1 MTELRHLVFSGGG
14 PVLLQILGSLD
25 TLIRTNRIH
34 PQTIQSMWAT
44 SSGAIAAILLCILIH
59 SSVPAATLQATTAAT
74 VTWNL
79 AAWETICNYVID
91 RPWQTV
97 FRVSIHAIFDA
108 YSKKGIYDSNTFQT
122 CFAPIFQAHSIPIDI
137 SLQDFYDN
145 IAPVDLHMFAFDTN
159 AYELVD
165 ISRTSY
171 PDIPVL
177 QALQMTCGIP
187 ILISPVFVDTRCFID
202 GGLSCNCPL
211 TWCLSQLSAVD
222 LPTGKSQ
229 LRESKVDLPTGKSQL
244 RESKVD
250 LPTGKAHLR
259 ESKVDLP
266 TGKSQLRESKVD
278 LPTGK
283 AHLRESKVGLRESKD
298 ETEENVLVFK
308 NSYLASA
315 PASAPEQTHENIIHS
330 QSTIVDFLLSFLFKS
345 IFRISTEHLQPT
357 IPHEIINRTQ
367 HMSLRQMQDAI
378 SSAIVRKELFSAGQ
392 AAAAAADK
400 TI

>member
-25 TLIRTNRIH
+25 TIIRTNRIH

-44 SSGAIAAILLCILIH
+44 SSGAIAAVLLCILIH
-59 SSVPAATLQATTAAT
+59 SSVPAATVQA
-74 VTWNL
+74 TWNL

-108 YSKKGIYDSNTFQT
+108 YSKKGIYDASTFQT

-211 TWCLSQLSAVD
+211 TWCLSQLSAV
-222 LPTGKSQ
+222 G
-229 LRESKVDLPTGKSQL
+229 
-244 RESKVD
+244 
-250 LPTGKAHLR
+250 LPTGKAH
-259 ESKVDLP
+259 
-266 TGKSQLRESKVD
+266 
-278 LPTGK
+278 
-283 AHLRESKVGLRESKD
+283 LRESKD

-308 NSYLASA
+308 NSYLAPATA
-315 PASAPEQTHENIIHS
+315 PATENIIHS
-330 QSTIVDFLLSFLFKS
+330 QSTIVEFLLSFLFKS

-392 AAAAAADK
+392 AAAAVADK